1 MALARLFDE
10 DQQERD
16 RLLRLLPQADAPTV
30 ADVPYDPGPGVMPF
44 PVAQVPS
51 AAPGTRYA
59 LEGYERSKLTPQY
72 ARTSPKYAWGL
83 LAQQYGV
90 TPETLTQAQRQYP
103 QFFGAWTLDRDI
115 LRYDPSRGALHPAFQ
130 GLTAFDVARDYG
142 GATAPQWSPV
152 RGARPATRRVM
163 PGDPDYNPALDG
175 PRRNGY
181 LVPVTQAPQP
191 PPGGIPGL
199 PATGGPG
206 LSYPIP
212 PLPSAETTQ
221 FTDPLTQRYEQ
232 LLEQQTALYR
242 QQQEAMAAEANRQQA
257 ARAAMQA
264 QVEQLMSYL
273 RQRSS
278 ELQQPAYTGAEREVF
293 RTQAL
298 DPIERDRQAAR
309 ARALQQIS
317 ARGFDPSSGLAQ
329 ELLNLVDRA
338 YDAQRAGVQNEL
350 AYRQITEERSREQEA
365 QALLQSL
372 AQLPLAVA
380 RGDVDFINQL
390 NALIATPGQQALTT
404 AGTLAEL
411 PVQRTQLGLDVL
423 GRGSTPLST
432 VPGLLAL
439 LEGTQRQQLLRQ
451 SQAAD
456 YWRNLGL
463 QLSGVYA

>member
-1 MALARLFDE
+1 
-10 DQQERD
+10 
-16 RLLRLLPQADAPTV
+16 
-30 ADVPYDPGPGVMPF
+30 
-44 PVAQVPS
+44 
-51 AAPGTRYA
+51 
-59 LEGYERSKLTPQY
+59 
-72 ARTSPKYAWGL
+72 
-83 LAQQYGV
+83 
-90 TPETLTQAQRQYP
+90 
-103 QFFGAWTLDRDI
+103 
-115 LRYDPSRGALHPAFQ
+115 
-130 GLTAFDVARDYG
+130 
-142 GATAPQWSPV
+142 
-152 RGARPATRRVM
+152 
-163 PGDPDYNPALDG
+163 
-175 PRRNGY
+175 
-181 LVPVTQAPQP
+181 
-191 PPGGIPGL
+191 
-199 PATGGPG
+199 
-206 LSYPIP
+206 
-212 PLPSAETTQ
+212 
-221 FTDPLTQRYEQ
+221 LTQRYEQ